1 MRMGIARGVD
11 ENQCDIKILKMAVRF
26 VSLADS

>member
-1 MRMGIARGVD
+1 MDIAKGVE
-11 ENQCDIKILKMAVRF
+11 ENQCDIKILKIVVRF